1 MWIPGAL
8 LPLLLGYL
16 FGSVPFGFLIG
27 RAFKGIDIR
36 HYGYHNIG
44 ANNVLRVV
52 GPFPALLTLLLD
64 LAKGM
69 GPVLLAAQPRWTGG
83 AGDGWLIA
91 GTAAAVMLGHAY
103 SPWFYLRERKFSRGK
118 ALVAALGAV
127 LGFLIVGAIP
137 PIGLVIP
144 VAVFVI

>member
-1 MWIPGAL
+1 MFTPGAL
-8 LPLLLGYL
+8 LPPLLGYL
-16 FGSVPFGFLIG
+16 LGSVPFGYLIG

-44 ANNVLRVV
+44 ATNVLRVV
-52 GPFPALLTLLLD
+52 GPLPALLTLLLD

-69 GPVLLAAQPRWTGG
+69 GSVLIAAQPQWMGR

-103 SPWFYLRERKFSRGK
+103 SPWF
-118 ALVAALGAV
+118 
-127 LGFLIVGAIP
+127 
-137 PIGLVIP
+137 
-144 VAVFVI
+144 